1 MGGPG
6 FRVWSSLQYLLFYWF
21 KQVLSIIMLE
31 FLEDELLIDSLLAI
45 TATSY
50 ISTSTITMLPQS
62 GDKGGCFDQ
71 ADHGDQNSHAH
82 LPLHVHFQQT
92 EKYSEREDNDLREEA
107 NASIGGGS
115 DCTNPHL
122 RDLMNRH
129 FSSGIDAEDCCDADG
144 EASDSDSS
152 RRPTLQHQRLQVRR
166 RRRRTNADKGA
177 TPSDKND
184 SISDSDP
191 SRQSSKGEANPMLH
205 LNGPPLT
212 SQLSG
217 LTTDGETKA
226 ALGDSSRFK
235 FNAWDSSQST
245 ICDDDHNTSISFDAY
260 FNPIGEDENE
270 VGSSLS
276 IRKTLFPNEN
286 ENENEND
293 NDEGSRT
300 PDIRNYNHLDV
311 DNNSDLELTQR
322 SRQIQWELRLQEMS
336 ELAREAEIAAEEG
349 KEKFVGNAT
358 KFELGLGLDVDNDTY
373 SNAESPKQKQNG
385 RSWKLFDN
393 LDCNS
398 MEYDAVTP
406 LRGSNSFRASSQT
419 DIKVLKR
426 PSTMT
431 HGSRQSSAPTRTTSM
446 PSMAGRRKMVG
457 RPSLHSMPSI
467 LSSATFLSVAPTK
480 DAQEKISVLA
490 LRHIDEVIPTFK
502 EMHPFMKQNMHR
514 CGVKAAILN
523 FPSNADAGDDG
534 LRAKENGASRRGSF
548 ISTISVP
555 FFHRAPSFNVIIK
568 SISGLSIADPENG
581 EEKVWKSD
589 DEISYRNE
597 AVLDSDDT
605 DLSVNQG
612 GMTLDCVSFVSCGD
626 ISDKAMIETSV
637 KRLTLNLSDDDEVS
651 LESDHLSSSVYAC
664 TLATEVLDPTQLRR
678 SLSPLPQAPFHDD
691 EEDLQIITPTFLR
704 TPTSS
709 RWSTLSN
716 FWDNISPAKRHIS
729 LPSPI
734 RLGPP
739 GGLETRRNSWV
750 FANESLPSK
759 ASFLFNHGGQ
769 KTFLATENEPVFHLT
784 IDGCKDEDEPWELQ
798 KDDASDGIIISSQSF
813 TQTIPR
819 AHSPCECCNDSR
831 DNFKNIVNCDEAIG
845 EEGNLDLGGFR
856 KTDITDVEEH
866 NILDEEQTFSEK
878 HFYKCSFR
886 TFATQLSGDDS
897 QSSYSKLS
905 LNSAFFPGLLTP
917 PLEDNPSDQTSD
929 QPTEP
934 STLPCSASVSTF
946 ASKDQDIPDKPPLHP
961 IVASRLTKLNLN
973 PTFHRINTAQLMEK
987 VHILPTIQGSLSCPD
1002 FIEASS
1008 SLSITASEAAAGYD
1022 QETFSENSKIL
1033 CCNMTNEIKCAD
1045 SGDISMYDHWRN
1057 NDWEERE
1064 SNRENLPILN
1074 STNEPTVPSLGL
1086 MEEEPFAF
1094 TEPDENNKSMS
1105 FKGLI
1110 EKVPS
1115 VIGRFRPFRKEKE
1128 DKPEHK
1134 DDAEFVRNYF
1144 FTGVKIILGK
1154 SPSEKKTRSQAK
1166 RQFGTNPCIDFN
1178 CESVFESALTCLSK
1192 EPSRVYVNHTDS
1204 RTSLDSTFSLPC
1216 PKNRKYGNLNTHGRI
1231 EQIKVANR
1239 VFNAPSLKTLKRKAA
1254 DESDLNQSFDSG
1266 VFLPVSINA
1275 EPDFEATQTSC
1286 NNSTHVIND

>member
-1 MGGPG
+1 M
-6 FRVWSSLQYLLFYWF
+6 S
-21 KQVLSIIMLE
+21 
-31 FLEDELLIDSLLAI
+31 
-45 TATSY
+45 
-50 ISTSTITMLPQS
+50 PQS

-71 ADHGDQNSHAH
+71 ADNGDQNSHAH
-82 LPLHVHFQQT
+82 LPLHVHFQQA
-92 EKYSEREDNDLREEA
+92 EKNSEREDNDLRQESD
-107 NASIGGGS
+107 ASIGGGS

-122 RDLMNRH
+122 RDLLNRY
-129 FSSGIDAEDCCDADG
+129 FPSGIDAENCCDADG
-144 EASDSDSS
+144 EASDSDS
-152 RRPTLQHQRLQVRR
+152 RRRTLQHQRLKFRR
-166 RRRRTNADKGA
+166 RRRRNNADKGA
-177 TPSDKND
+177 IPSDEND

-191 SRQSSKGEANPMLH
+191 SRQSLKDEASPMLH

-226 ALGDSSRFK
+226 ALEDSPVRPSGLR
-235 FNAWDSSQST
+235 FNAWDSSPST
-245 ICDDDHNTSISFDAY
+245 ICDDDHNTSLSFDAY
-260 FNPIGEDENE
+260 FNPIGEDEND
-270 VGSSLS
+270 VRSSLS

-293 NDEGSRT
+293 DGSRT
-300 PDIRNYNHLDV
+300 PDLRSSNHLDV
-311 DNNSDLELTQR
+311 DDNSDLELTQR

-373 SNAESPKQKQNG
+373 SNAESPKREQNR

-393 LDCNS
+393 LDCNR

-406 LRGSNSFRASSQT
+406 LRGSNSLRTSSQT

-426 PSTMT
+426 PSAMT
-431 HGSRQSSAPTRTTSM
+431 YASRQSSAPTTSM
-446 PSMAGRRKMVG
+446 TRMAGRRGMVG

-480 DAQEKISVLA
+480 DTQEKISVLA

-502 EMHPFMKQNMHR
+502 EMHTFMKRNMNR

-534 LRAKENGASRRGSF
+534 LRAEKNGASRRSSF

-555 FFHRAPSFNVIIK
+555 FFHRAPSFNVIMK
-568 SISGLSIADPENG
+568 SMSGLSVADPENG

-597 AVLDSDDT
+597 AVLDGDDT
-605 DLSVNQG
+605 DLSVDQG
-612 GMTLDCVSFVSCGD
+612 DMTLDCVSFVSCGD
-626 ISDKAMIETSV
+626 FSDKAIIETSE
-637 KRLTLNLSDDDEVS
+637 KRLALTLSNDDEVS

-664 TLATEVLDPTQLRR
+664 TLATEVLDPTQSRR

-691 EEDLQIITPTFLR
+691 EQDLKIITPRFLR

-716 FWDNISPAKRHIS
+716 FWDNISPAKRQIS

-734 RLGPP
+734 RLGLP

-750 FANESLPSK
+750 FAHESLPSK
-759 ASFLFNHGGQ
+759 ASFMFNHGG
-769 KTFLATENEPVFHLT
+769 KKSFFATKNEPVFHPT

-798 KDDASDGIIISSQSF
+798 KDDASDGIIISSHSF

-819 AHSPCECCNDSR
+819 THSPCEWCNDSR
-831 DNFKNIVNCDEAIG
+831 DNFKSIVNCDEAIG
-845 EEGNLDLGGFR
+845 EEGGLDLEEFR

-866 NILDEEQTFSEK
+866 NVLDEEQAFSEK

-886 TFATQLSGDDS
+886 TSATQMSGDDS

-905 LNSAFFPGLLTP
+905 LNSAFFPRLLTP

-934 STLPCSASVSTF
+934 STLPCSESVSTF
-946 ASKDQDIPDKPPLHP
+946 ASKEQDIPDQDKPPLHP
-961 IVASRLTKLNLN
+961 IVASRLAKLNLN

-987 VHILPTIQGSLSCPD
+987 LHILPTIQGSVSCPD

-1022 QETFSENSKIL
+1022 QETFSENSKML
-1033 CCNMTNEIKCAD
+1033 CCNMTDKIKCAD

-1057 NDWEERE
+1057 NDWDKKE
-1064 SNRENLPILN
+1064 SYRENVPILN

-1086 MEEEPFAF
+1086 MEEESFAF
-1094 TEPDENNKSMS
+1094 TEPDENNRSMS
-1105 FKGLI
+1105 LKDLM

-1154 SPSEKKTRSQAK
+1154 SPLEKKTRAQAK

-1239 VFNAPSLKTLKRKAA
+1239 VFNAPSLKTLKRKRKAA
-1254 DESDLNQSFDSG
+1254 ESDLNQSFDSG
-1266 VFLPVSINA
+1266 SFLPVSINA

-1286 NNSTHVIND
+1286 NNSIHVIND